1 MPVKRKPKPPRLR
14 ERVAKS
20 VRSHPRGIVVTLSGV
35 GAVIAIFAAV
45 WPFFPRF
52 LTVEAAD
59 TVIKELRR
67 EAAEHEKKDAQ
78 DRLEN
83 MYGQQRIE
91 TLILRNRVNECAA
104 KTRSIKPVETT
115 ICTEYQQEYR
125 EAERRTRYLYE
136 KVKEGAK

>member
-1 MPVKRKPKPPRLR
+1 MPIKRKPKTPRLR
-14 ERVAKS
+14 ERVTKA
-20 VRSHPRGIVVTLSGV
+20 VRPRGLVITLSGA
-35 GAVIAIFAAV
+35 GAVVAIMAAV

-59 TVIKELRR
+59 TVIKELRK